1 METIKCGSCGG
12 NVLVA
17 PGAHVGICANCG
29 SEVPV
34 PHLSPDLTAQYS
46 RANDLLSQRE
56 FADAQHAFEQIL
68 DASPTDAAACWGRAL
83 SEYGI
88 EYVHDPHT
96 DELLPTFHRLS
107 AHRFSEYIYAKQA
120 VQYAVDPEA
129 REFYITQCRLIDTIQ
144 QRGLEIS
151 GREEPYDIFLCY
163 KRSEADET
171 RTPDSRLAADLYKE
185 LTKAGYKVFFAE
197 ESLHAGEEYEP
208 RIMAALHTA
217 RALIAIATKVE
228 FYNAV
233 WVKNEWGR
241 YLALLDQEMKAG
253 GSVNGGRM
261 LIPMFQHMS
270 HGELPP
276 SLRNMPNYVEMD
288 QVVNPKRD
296 LLQLLARHFGMS
308 QAPAGASRADS
319 LRRQVQAERRAQ
331 RDGASMQVSPE
342 NYCTRGQIS
351 LGTGNFDGARIMF
364 RKALDLDERY
374 APAHFGLALCDLGIT
389 GEEDLLQNPTTRL
402 AGNSHFLRALECAD
416 PELEQ
421 KYMDFSDLAVR
432 RQKEKEEREEKRREA
447 KTVLDDTVKML
458 KSGQSTLPGYQRL
471 REEKKWFSSQASE
484 YERESRQVGGF
495 DGTWRMTLFFLVG
508 NVLPAL
514 AFATGIYEAG
524 HSQLIPVT
532 MFLSIVVAY
541 FIPVNAFLSDFMEG
555 CLSTIIRF
563 AISIAPGFLLTMGMF
578 ILVEEH
584 KEPLFGPVTGQH
596 IGYAF
601 VGVMALGWMFYFFVY
616 AGGKRRHIRR
626 MRRLQREAAQ
636 RAGTLDPIRQAMDA
650 DARAAIAESLK
661 PYAPYLD
668 GGDEYTE
675 RADSCGRNVAEEN
688 RKEVEALKKKMGL
701 LGLPVED

>member
-1 METIKCGSCGG
+1 METIKCGNCGG

-29 SEVPV
+29 GEVPV
-34 PHLSPDLTAQYS
+34 PDLPPDLTAQYS
-46 RANDLLSQRE
+46 RANDLLSQSE

-120 VQYAVDPEA
+120 VQYAVDPQA
-129 REFYITQCRLIDTIQ
+129 REFYTTQCKLIDTIQ

-241 YLALLDQEMKAG
+241 YLALIDQEMKAG
-253 GSVNGGRM
+253 GSVNGGRV

-288 QVVNPKRD
+288 QVVNPRREI
-296 LLQLLARHFGMS
+296 LQLLARHFGTS

-364 RKALDLDERY
+364 KKALDLDEKY
-374 APAHFGLALCDLGIT
+374 APAHFGLALCDLKIA
-389 GEEDLLQNPTTRL
+389 GEEDLLKKPTTLL
-402 AGNSHFLRALECAD
+402 AGNPHFLRALECAD

-432 RQKEKEEREEKRREA
+432 RKKEKEEREEKLREA
-447 KTVLDDTVKML
+447 KAALEDTVKLL
-458 KSGQSTLPGYQRL
+458 KSGQSTHPGYQRL
-471 REEKKWFSSQASE
+471 REEKKWLSSQESA
-484 YERESRQVGGF
+484 YRLESRLVGGF
-495 DGTWRMTLFFLVG
+495 DGTWKMTLFFLVG

-514 AFATGIYEAG
+514 AFATGLYDTG
-524 HSQLIPVT
+524 HSQLIPVA
-532 MFLSIVVAY
+532 MFLAITVAY
-541 FIPVNAFLSDFMEG
+541 FIPVNSFLSDFMEG
-555 CLSTIIRF
+555 CISTIIRF
-563 AISIAPGFLLTMGMF
+563 AISIAPGFLLTMGMVV
-578 ILVEEH
+578 LMEEYS
-584 KEPLFGPVTGQH
+584 EPLFGPVTGPH
-596 IGYAF
+596 IVYAF
-601 VGVMALGWMFYFFVY
+601 AGAMALGWAFYFFVY

-626 MRRLQREAAQ
+626 MRRLQKEAAQ
-636 RAGTLDPIRQAMDA
+636 RAGTLDPIRHVMDA
-650 DARAAIAESLK
+650 DARTAIAGSLQ

-668 GGDEYTE
+668 DEGEYTAQVDLYSRE
-675 RADSCGRNVAEEN
+675 VAEEN
-688 RKEVEALKKKMGL
+688 RKEVEALKKKMGG